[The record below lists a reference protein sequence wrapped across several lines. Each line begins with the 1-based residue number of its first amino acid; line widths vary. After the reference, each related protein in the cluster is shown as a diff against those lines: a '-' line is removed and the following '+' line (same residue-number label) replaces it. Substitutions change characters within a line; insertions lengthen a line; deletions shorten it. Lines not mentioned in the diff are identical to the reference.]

1 MHNIAKPKGLH
12 LIYYLACIIIQTAK
26 SYMKLVVIATKFI
39 LNLAVVTAKFNYI
52 FPLCKKNNVYLQK
65 IASNIIVRI
74 IEQNIKNDIDSGK

>member
-1 MHNIAKPKGLH
+1 MHNIAKPNGLH
-12 LIYYLACIIIQTAK
+12 LIYYLACIIKTAK
-26 SYMKLVVIATKFI
+26 SYMKLAVIATKFI

>member
-12 LIYYLACIIIQTAK
+12 LIYYLACIIKTAK
-26 SYMKLVVIATKFI
+26 SYMKLAVIATKFI

-74 IEQNIKNDIDSGK
+74 IEQNIKNDIDSGE